1 MLPHTR
7 GGPLYRTLYACRS
20 TAGPAHCTLTA
31 RLRLHGPCYRAKV
44 HGTCT
49 DRADRGISLSPSRSL
64 RRLRRLLGSRLSR
77 SPLRVDR
84 TSDMCRRGRSPA
96 VHTAPPGQQ
105 SPRRSAS
112 VRHAC
117 AEQPYRLPA
126 IGSRASSACATAKLM
141 WPSACATLPPATHA
155 ALLARHKA
163 YAIPPHAAPHLRRA
177 ATAYVPS
184 SGPGWLHEAT
194 INAVV
199 GLPLIGGAAPL
210 GQHMPHRSTQARWA

>member
-20 TAGPAHCTLTA
+20 TAGPSHCTLTA
-31 RLRLHGPCYRAKV
+31 RLRLHGPGYRAVDTVLAIVQKEV
-44 HGTCT
+44 
-49 DRADRGISLSPSRSL
+49 
-64 RRLRRLLGSRLSR
+64 LLCHPLLVVTPVVTPTVGSRLSR
-77 SPLRVDR
+77 SPRRVEPPI
-84 TSDMCRRGRSPA
+84 CAGGRSPA
-96 VHTAPPGQQ
+96 VHTAPLGQQ
-105 SPRRSAS
+105 TPRRSAS

-163 YAIPPHAAPHLRRA
+163 YATSPRYASLATT

-194 INAVV
+194 TNAVV
-199 GLPLIGGAAPL
+199 GLPMIGCAAPL
-210 GQHMPHRSTQARWA
+210 GQHMPHRSTQARCA